1 MVWLEFLISAAVI
14 TFAAM
19 QLSKYG
25 DVIGLRTKLGG
36 AFAGTL
42 LLAAATTLPELLTTV
57 TSIRAGVPDL
67 AAGILF
73 GSNMINIMLLAILDM
88 VHYRRRVSRKNAEK
102 HALAGSLTV
111 LMIAL
116 AIFFIIADIPAV
128 LRLGNF
134 VVGMDGLTMIIV
146 YLLAMSLLSKQ
157 SRQHA
162 LPVDVEEIPDD
173 VPSLKT
179 ALIWFGAAVV
189 LLVFATPRMVDASF
203 RIAELTGLGA
213 TFIGSTLVA
222 FVTSLPEAVTTIAAA
237 RIGADDMAIGNLF
250 GSNMFNMVSIGIAD
264 LFLLGGRFFAVID
277 PSFILI
283 GAIGLLMTIF
293 ALIST
298 LARLERR
305 IWFLEI
311 DSIILI
317 LAYFAGMY
325 LLYVRGI
332 SP

>member
-1 MVWLEFLISAAVI
+1 MVWIEFLISAAVI

-67 AAGILF
+67 AAGNLF

-88 VHYRRRVSRKNAEK
+88 VHYRRCVSRKNAEK

-111 LMIAL
+111 LMIGL
-116 AIFFIIADIPAV
+116 AIFFILADIPAV

-134 VVGMDGLTMIIV
+134 VVGMDGLTMIII

-162 LPVDVEEIPDD
+162 LPVPAEDIPDD

-179 ALIWFGAAVV
+179 ALAWFAGAVV
-189 LLVFATPRMVDASF
+189 VLVFATPRLVDASS
-203 RIAELTGLGA
+203 RIAELTGLEGLQTVIKGGLTYHPKSLLKPTFRLTGA
-213 TFIGSTLVA
+213 EGSSRLYRVR
-222 FVTSLPEAVTTIAAA
+222 LH
-237 RIGADDMAIGNLF
+237 L
-250 GSNMFNMVSIGIAD
+250 SILYYCPRPA
-264 LFLLGGRFFAVID
+264 LGRFVVFSGPAVQ
-277 PSFILI
+277 
-283 GAIGLLMTIF
+283 
-293 ALIST
+293 
-298 LARLERR
+298 
-305 IWFLEI
+305 
-311 DSIILI
+311 
-317 LAYFAGMY
+317 AY
-325 LLYVRGI
+325 
-332 SP
+332 